1 MADKMTASQRRALES
16 EIVAAI
22 LAYLKSLPCT
32 KAYKL
37 HGSIYLGKAPDIIG
51 CTHGRMFVIEAKVPG
66 QEPDPGQ
73 AAELRHWA
81 AAGAL
86 AFCAHGVEEVKD
98 AFLSWGQG

>member
-1 MADKMTASQRRALES
+1 MTASQRRVLES

-22 LAYLKSLPCT
+22 LTYLRLRPCT

-51 CTHGRMFVIEAKVPG
+51 CTYGRMFVIEVKVPG

-86 AFCAHGVEEVKD
+86 AFCAHNVEEVRA
-98 AFLSWGQG
+98 AFAKIAY